1 MPISPR
7 NAWLTPN
14 IKEREAIFRVHLG
27 NVRPENLDNYQFDL
41 LSAVTKNFS
50 GAEIE
55 QVVIEAMRVGFSE
68 KREFSMEDLLSV
80 IQKSVPLA
88 KTKSKEISKLTEWA
102 ESGNI
107 NLAS

>member
-1 MPISPR
+1 
-7 NAWLTPN
+7 
-14 IKEREAIFRVHLG
+14 
-27 NVRPENLDNYQFDL
+27 
-41 LSAVTKNFS
+41 
-50 GAEIE
+50 
-55 QVVIEAMRVGFSE
+55 MRVGFSE